1 MKHPS
6 SKQTSNTLTFD
17 EIKAARIRWLQHAQA
32 GFQQEFQL
40 LRANKALGGQSQLVK
55 LSPIIDK
62 DNLLRKPVTHTC
74 PSNVLAM
81 VIAFPSN
88 IYATVHPIA
97 QTDMMRICDFVQRV
111 AYPLAHR
118 ILTTR
123 NKTDDP
129 SLLLIAAKRPPV
141 EETASFLQ
149 SLIASHGPNYLEKLF
164 GSKAR
169 DALSPLGGVEK
180 VAIAL
185 SESQTIEDFG
195 AALHLMRSDLEHLR
209 SVFMAVENGDLG
221 MLKSLGI
228 KDSELGDVKF
238 FLEKLVNTGFLD

>member
-1 MKHPS
+1 M
-6 SKQTSNTLTFD
+6 
-17 EIKAARIRWLQHAQA
+17 AAATRSGPCA
-32 GFQQEFQL
+32 
-40 LRANKALGGQSQLVK
+40 ALSL
-55 LSPIIDK
+55 
-62 DNLLRKPVTHTC
+62 C
-74 PSNVLAM
+74 
-81 VIAFPSN
+81 
-88 IYATVHPIA
+88 
-97 QTDMMRICDFVQRV
+97 
-111 AYPLAHR
+111 
-118 ILTTR
+118 
-123 NKTDDP
+123 P
-129 SLLLIAAKRPPV
+129 SLLLAAVLATAVVHVQALDLSRLYGHVHIKRNIDACHPYEPFKCPGDGNCISIQYLCDGAPDCSDGYDEDSRLCTAAKRPPV
-141 EETASFLQ
+141 EETGSFLK
-149 SLIASHGPNYLEKLF
+149 SLLASHGPNYLEKLF

-169 DALSPLGGVEK
+169 DALKPLGGVDK